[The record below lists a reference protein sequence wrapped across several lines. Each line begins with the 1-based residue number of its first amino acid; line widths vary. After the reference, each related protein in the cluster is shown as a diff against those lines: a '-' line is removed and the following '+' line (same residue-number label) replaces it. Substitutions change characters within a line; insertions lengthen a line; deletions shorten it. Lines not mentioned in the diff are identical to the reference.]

1 MPTCSSSVV
10 RARRS
15 LREGAMTT
23 QALDANT
30 ILNVAGPVVRQ
41 QAHEAPPRGRRHSP
55 SCSPGSAPPFCG
67 TGLHRSPS
75 AAQI

>member
-1 MPTCSSSVV
+1 MPTCSSSVA

-23 QALDANT
+23 QALDANA
-30 ILNVAGPVVRQ
+30 ILDVAGRAVGQPTRDGT
-41 QAHEAPPRGRRHSP
+41 ATGPEALP
-55 SCSPGSAPPFCG
+55 SSWRGSAPPFCG
-67 TGLHRSPS
+67 TALHRSPS